1 MRTLMP
7 AVLLGLLLARNAGA
21 QAPPTPPPIAAA
33 LASPARPA
41 ADAARDAQRHPGAL
55 LAFAAL
61 KPGDKVADLM
71 PGSGYFTRLF
81 SQLVGPQG
89 HVYAIVPAELAAKAP
104 KVEAMAKALGADPAM
119 SNVSVL
125 TVPTAQIAA
134 PEKLDLVWTSD
145 NYHDVYGFFGPAQA
159 EAMDRAIFAA
169 LKPGGRFIVVDHV
182 AAAGASAT
190 APTTLH
196 RIDPAT
202 VRAQVLAAGF
212 VAAGESDVLHRPEDD
227 HTKKV
232 FDPAIR
238 GMTDQF
244 VLSFQKPAP

>member
-1 MRTLMP
+1 
-7 AVLLGLLLARNAGA
+7 
-21 QAPPTPPPIAAA
+21 
-33 LASPARPA
+33 
-41 ADAARDAQRHPGAL
+41 
-55 LAFAAL
+55 
-61 KPGDKVADLM
+61 
-71 PGSGYFTRLF
+71 
-81 SQLVGPQG
+81 
-89 HVYAIVPAELAAKAP
+89 
-104 KVEAMAKALGADPAM
+104 
-119 SNVSVL
+119 
-125 TVPTAQIAA
+125 
-134 PEKLDLVWTSD
+134 
-145 NYHDVYGFFGPAQA
+145 
-159 EAMDRAIFAA
+159 MDRAIFAA